1 MIGDLNSLEQLA
13 ISNKRE
19 FNCDRHK
26 VSTYSTKTN
35 GKSTWSGTYGLTA
48 EHNFFSEVAVFKEL
62 KVIYKFTPVLFPKST
77 QVYLT

>member
-13 ISNKRE
+13 MSNKRE

-35 GKSTWSGTYGLTA
+35 GKST
-48 EHNFFSEVAVFKEL
+48 
-62 KVIYKFTPVLFPKST
+62 
-77 QVYLT
+77 